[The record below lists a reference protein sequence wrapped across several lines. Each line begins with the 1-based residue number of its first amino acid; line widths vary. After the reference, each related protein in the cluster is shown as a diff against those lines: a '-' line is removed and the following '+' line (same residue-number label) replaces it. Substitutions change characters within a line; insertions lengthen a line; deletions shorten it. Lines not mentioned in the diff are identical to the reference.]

1 VSRRGRRLAAAAAL
15 SLLASGCGAGGST
28 AAHTHVASAT
38 PAVQVTYH
46 GQHVHGSAVAADFA
60 LRDQHGRMVQLSSL
74 RGRVVV
80 LTFLYTHCT
89 DVCPLIAVNVDRA
102 VRSLGPRGRDVA
114 MLAVSVDPRNDTPRA
129 VARFIA
135 EQRLSP
141 RFHYLTGPLDEL
153 RPIWQAYNLLIQ
165 PGSSGR
171 VAHSAYILVLDR
183 AGRPRIYYPPLVSEA
198 VLAHDL
204 HRMVDLPGA

>member
-1 VSRRGRRLAAAAAL
+1 MSRRGRLAAVAAL
-15 SLLASGCGAGGST
+15 GLLASGCGAGGST
-28 AAHTHVASAT
+28 AAHTQVASGT
-38 PAVQVTYH
+38 PAVQVAYH

-74 RGRVVV
+74 RGRIVV

-102 VRSLGPRGRDVA
+102 VRSLGPRGRDIAV
-114 MLAVSVDPRNDTPRA
+114 LAVSVDPQNDTPRA

-135 EQRLSP
+135 EQGLSP

-153 RPIWQAYNLLIQ
+153 KPIWQAYNLLIQ

-204 HRMVDLPGA
+204 GGMVDRPGA